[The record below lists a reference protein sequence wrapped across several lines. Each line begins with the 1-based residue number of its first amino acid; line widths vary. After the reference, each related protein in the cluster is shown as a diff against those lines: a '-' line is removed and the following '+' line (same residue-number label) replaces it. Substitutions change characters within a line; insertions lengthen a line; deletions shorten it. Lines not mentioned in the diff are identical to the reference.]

1 MRHGYYLLPKWHQT
15 IGNVMNRK
23 KHYHSISD
31 IVAAVYCEQKL
42 IFDRDL
48 GDASPL
54 PIRKKAAEGTL
65 EHQRFAMEGQRAAI
79 DKRCF
84 IASSIYGIDSIEA
97 VTLRKWRDDVLLQS
111 KMGCLFV
118 YGYYR
123 LSPCMVSVM
132 AHQTWLVSLVRAGL
146 DWWLAVLDKKVNK

>member
-1 MRHGYYLLPKWHQT
+1 
-15 IGNVMNRK
+15 MNRK

-31 IVAAVYCEQKL
+31 IVAAVYCEQRL

-54 PIRKKAAEGTL
+54 PIRKKATEGTL
-65 EHQRFAMEGQRAAI
+65 EHQRFAMEGQRTAI

-97 VTLRKWRDDVLLQS
+97 VTLRRWRDDVLLQS
-111 KMGCLFV
+111 KMGRMFV
-118 YGYYR
+118 YCYYR
-123 LSPCMVSVM
+123 LSPYMVSVM
-132 AHQTWLVSLVRAGL
+132 AHQDWLASLARAGL
-146 DWWLAVLDKKVNK
+146 DWWVVALDKKSEQAKRCSNP